1 MQRAEASTALAM
13 SRPNTQST
21 LESFD
26 IVYGL
31 DRLVVGIIE
40 DADDTDLL
48 RLTSLILTWQRE
60 ADRRLAKERR
70 QKGTL
75 S

>member
-1 MQRAEASTALAM
+1 M
-13 SRPNTQST
+13 
-21 LESFD
+21 
-26 IVYGL
+26 
-31 DRLVVGIIE
+31 IIE

-48 RLTSLILTWQRE
+48 RLTSLILAAQRE
-60 ADRRLAKERR
+60 IDRRLAKKRR

>member
-1 MQRAEASTALAM
+1 M
-13 SRPNTQST
+13 SRPNTLPT
-21 LESFD
+21 LASFD

-40 DADDTDLL
+40 EADDTDLM
-48 RLTSLILTWQRE
+48 RLTSLILAWQRE
-60 ADRRLAKERR
+60 TDRRLAKQHRE
-70 QKGTL
+70 KGML

>member
-1 MQRAEASTALAM
+1 M
-13 SRPNTQST
+13 SRPNTQSA

-31 DRLVVGIIE
+31 DRLVVSIIE
-40 DADDTDLL
+40 DSDDTDLL
-48 RLTSLILTWQRE
+48 RLTVVIQAWQRE
-60 ADRRLAKERR
+60 TDRRLAKERR